1 MRTRLFCRAASFAI
15 AAVCIAIALT
25 ACNSSNKAGLAAAN
39 DARLDTIG
47 NAPII
52 TSATYQHTQYNGKP
66 QPVETK
72 TARGDIPVVVTYF
85 PSLDALERN
94 EGGTTVTPSEVGAY
108 YARVERPA
116 AKDYRAGRDITIEY
130 YIQKALILITAQ
142 EKQTARY
149 DGSPKRVSV
158 SSEPPVE
165 LSVVYYKSA
174 VDSIAAKGGTVQ
186 PPTAVGVYSVTA
198 SFAGDEHYRPA
209 SKDVEF
215 TITRE

>member
-1 MRTRLFCRAASFAI
+1 MRERLFFRAAGLAF
-15 AAVCIAIALT
+15 AAVCIVSALT
-25 ACNSSNKAGLAAAN
+25 ACNSSNKAN
-39 DARLDTIG
+39 LDTIG

-66 QPVETK
+66 QPVETR

-94 EGGTTVTPSEVGAY
+94 EGGTTQTPSEVGAY
-108 YARVERPA
+108 YARVERLA
-116 AKDYRAGRDITIEY
+116 SKDYRAGRDVTIEY
-130 YIQKALILITAQ
+130 YIQKALVLITAQ
-142 EKQTARY
+142 EKHTARY
-149 DGSPKRVSV
+149 DGSPKRVNV
-158 SSEPPVE
+158 TSEPPVE

-174 VDSIAAKGGTVQ
+174 VDSIAAKGGTLQ
-186 PPTAVGVYSVTA
+186 PPAAVGVYYVTA